1 MRNTI
6 RTAYWNGELEPR
18 LVIDFGSVSNV
29 AAFTTLH
36 TFFNATEVY
45 EVLTVEE
52 FEGFCVNHSR
62 MSPDERPWI
71 VVSDNPCPEFLEDHW
86 DRGASAIMRTGDLV
100 LFERVLESLREMR
113 RYRQLAPYDRLL
125 TRSERDVLLA
135 EVRGFSSGE
144 IATLLGKSPRMV
156 RDHTATLRDKL
167 RARYP
172 SWNLRKTQH
181 LVHYYHGHWALLNTV
196 VRQRLHLP
204 RVTPDQA

>member
-6 RTAYWNGELEPR
+6 RTACWNSNLKPR
-18 LVIDFGSVSNV
+18 LVIDFRSVANV
-29 AAFTTLH
+29 AALSTLQA
-36 TFFNATEVY
+36 FFNATEAH
-45 EVLTVEE
+45 EVLTIEE
-52 FEGFCVNHSR
+52 FEGCCVNHAR
-62 MSPDERPWI
+62 TSPDERPWI
-71 VVSDNPCPEFLEDHW
+71 VVSDNPCPEFLEDYW
-86 DRGASAIMRTGDLV
+86 DRGASAIMRTGDLMR
-100 LFERVLESLREMR
+100 FEHVIESLRDMR

-144 IATLLGKSPRMV
+144 IAALLGKSPRMV

-196 VRQRLHLP
+196 AHERLHLP
-204 RVTPDQA
+204 GVTSDQA